1 MIFTK
6 SNAGESDIEQLLS
19 GKITAG
25 KLNELIL
32 IVPTNRKVRYL
43 RKELI
48 SRSPGGICGPMNLAT
63 IGTLSQ
69 QLFFGNKDFR
79 NEILSEA
86 AAAVLLKQSFR
97 EVDLNYF
104 SNYKKNIP
112 SGTLERIKNV
122 ISQYK
127 RLGISPERLKE
138 ESQLLTGSEKL
149 KALDISLIYDRY
161 SIKINELKLFEI
173 GDIYFNLNNLLPEE
187 FQARFRKLYPDVD
200 LIIIQGFDEFTSPE
214 IEIINTVSDINKT
227 SLFLELDYSSNNP
240 MIFKHLE
247 STFSKLITK
256 RFTPYTTEEK
266 EKNKFRKVIRE
277 KLFLN
282 PKDKYKE
289 FESSVF
295 EIRAA
300 DKEKEVDLIA
310 KEIKEIIYKNNV
322 EPQNICVVFNL
333 ISNYSQ
339 IVRDRFA
346 MHGIPFNL
354 TDRLSLKTSSP
365 VIAVLNLLEI
375 LENDFYYNNVFRA
388 FSSDILNPGNLDIS
402 NLRKTA
408 VNLKIISGYKNWI
421 DSLEFAIQQSEEMTP
436 DGFNFEKKIYKKALT
451 DVKYIYK
458 LIAPFDKNLTAK
470 EFESEFLKIIESLRI
485 YPKLVNRTFSLEE
498 NIKSFN
504 LFIETIQEILYLIQL
519 EHGDTKFSLKYFL
532 GNIRTAVNS
541 SRFNIR
547 EKPGYGVL
555 VTNLNEI
562 RGLEFDYLF
571 IGGMTD
577 GMLPTRYAP
586 EIFFSG
592 SFFKYEEHHT
602 AEERYHFYQSLC
614 SWRKRLYL
622 SYPAIDGTKELS
634 RSIFLNEFEDLF
646 EVTKIDESHYSDSI
660 YSKEE
665 LLVHLGKYHNLDPR
679 DLFKGEIPPDI
690 NFSELKESI
699 LKDQQRLAQLSLPPE
714 QQASVSNDNLKNK
727 LNEEFSVTQL
737 ETYAKCPYKY
747 FAERILKLKPIEE
760 PEEEIEGQELGS
772 LLHSILYEFYTELKK
787 KNIILSGADEQ
798 QFSIAEEL
806 IFNIAD
812 KKVKAIGFKSP
823 YNFFE
828 QEKILGIEGNR
839 KNSILYKFLL
849 TEKENDDGFVP
860 EFFEVGFGNINSKY
874 NSPDKPPIDIS
885 TGSVKIRG
893 KIDRIDINHKEKSFK
908 VVDYKLGGKKPKIDE
923 LLNGISLQLPLYMY
937 AAKEIIKKQLQ
948 KDYTPAGAEI
958 FSLKYK
964 EGDFGK
970 FPINISDKKLP
981 HAEGS
986 TVYDEL
992 INITLAALE
1001 KYVSQIAEGKFNL
1014 SVLKDRENVVCRYCG
1029 FKPICRIQ
1037 EIS

>member
-1 MIFTK
+1 
-6 SNAGESDIEQLLS
+6 
-19 GKITAG
+19 
-25 KLNELIL
+25 
-32 IVPTNRKVRYL
+32 
-43 RKELI
+43 
-48 SRSPGGICGPMNLAT
+48 
-63 IGTLSQ
+63 
-69 QLFFGNKDFR
+69 
-79 NEILSEA
+79 
-86 AAAVLLKQSFR
+86 
-97 EVDLNYF
+97 
-104 SNYKKNIP
+104 
-112 SGTLERIKNV
+112 
-122 ISQYK
+122 
-127 RLGISPERLKE
+127 
-138 ESQLLTGSEKL
+138 
-149 KALDISLIYDRY
+149 
-161 SIKINELKLFEI
+161 
-173 GDIYFNLNNLLPEE
+173 
-187 FQARFRKLYPDVD
+187 
-200 LIIIQGFDEFTSPE
+200 
-214 IEIINTVSDINKT
+214 
-227 SLFLELDYSSNNP
+227 
-240 MIFKHLE
+240 
-247 STFSKLITK
+247 
-256 RFTPYTTEEK
+256 
-266 EKNKFRKVIRE
+266 
-277 KLFLN
+277 
-282 PKDKYKE
+282 
-289 FESSVF
+289 
-295 EIRAA
+295 
-300 DKEKEVDLIA
+300 
-310 KEIKEIIYKNNV
+310 
-322 EPQNICVVFNL
+322 
-333 ISNYSQ
+333 
-339 IVRDRFA
+339 
-346 MHGIPFNL
+346 
-354 TDRLSLKTSSP
+354 
-365 VIAVLNLLEI
+365 
-375 LENDFYYNNVFRA
+375 
-388 FSSDILNPGNLDIS
+388 
-402 NLRKTA
+402 
-408 VNLKIISGYKNWI
+408 
-421 DSLEFAIQQSEEMTP
+421 
-436 DGFNFEKKIYKKALT
+436 
-451 DVKYIYK
+451 
-458 LIAPFDKNLTAK
+458 
-470 EFESEFLKIIESLRI
+470 
-485 YPKLVNRTFSLEE
+485 
-498 NIKSFN
+498 
-504 LFIETIQEILYLIQL
+504 
-519 EHGDTKFSLKYFL
+519 
-532 GNIRTAVNS
+532 
-541 SRFNIR
+541 
-547 EKPGYGVL
+547 
-555 VTNLNEI
+555 
-562 RGLEFDYLF
+562 
-571 IGGMTD
+571 
-577 GMLPTRYAP
+577 MLPTRYAP

-948 KDYTPAGAEI
+948 KDYMPAGAEI

>member
-48 SRSPGGICGPMNLAT
+48 SRSPSGICGPMNLAT

-365 VIAVLNLLEI
+365 
-375 LENDFYYNNVFRA
+375 D
-388 FSSDILNPGNLDIS
+388 
-402 NLRKTA
+402 RK
-408 VNLKIISGYKNWI
+408 
-421 DSLEFAIQQSEEMTP
+421 
-436 DGFNFEKKIYKKALT
+436 
-451 DVKYIYK
+451 
-458 LIAPFDKNLTAK
+458 
-470 EFESEFLKIIESLRI
+470 
-485 YPKLVNRTFSLEE
+485 
-498 NIKSFN
+498 
-504 LFIETIQEILYLIQL
+504 
-519 EHGDTKFSLKYFL
+519 
-532 GNIRTAVNS
+532 
-541 SRFNIR
+541 
-547 EKPGYGVL
+547 
-555 VTNLNEI
+555 
-562 RGLEFDYLF
+562 
-571 IGGMTD
+571 
-577 GMLPTRYAP
+577 
-586 EIFFSG
+586 
-592 SFFKYEEHHT
+592 
-602 AEERYHFYQSLC
+602 
-614 SWRKRLYL
+614 
-622 SYPAIDGTKELS
+622 
-634 RSIFLNEFEDLF
+634 
-646 EVTKIDESHYSDSI
+646 
-660 YSKEE
+660 
-665 LLVHLGKYHNLDPR
+665 
-679 DLFKGEIPPDI
+679 
-690 NFSELKESI
+690 
-699 LKDQQRLAQLSLPPE
+699 
-714 QQASVSNDNLKNK
+714 SV
-727 LNEEFSVTQL
+727 V
-737 ETYAKCPYKY
+737 
-747 FAERILKLKPIEE
+747 
-760 PEEEIEGQELGS
+760 
-772 LLHSILYEFYTELKK
+772 
-787 KNIILSGADEQ
+787 
-798 QFSIAEEL
+798 
-806 IFNIAD
+806 
-812 KKVKAIGFKSP
+812 
-823 YNFFE
+823 
-828 QEKILGIEGNR
+828 
-839 KNSILYKFLL
+839 
-849 TEKENDDGFVP
+849 
-860 EFFEVGFGNINSKY
+860 
-874 NSPDKPPIDIS
+874 
-885 TGSVKIRG
+885 
-893 KIDRIDINHKEKSFK
+893 
-908 VVDYKLGGKKPKIDE
+908 
-923 LLNGISLQLPLYMY
+923 
-937 AAKEIIKKQLQ
+937 
-948 KDYTPAGAEI
+948 
-958 FSLKYK
+958 
-964 EGDFGK
+964 
-970 FPINISDKKLP
+970 
-981 HAEGS
+981 
-986 TVYDEL
+986 
-992 INITLAALE
+992 
-1001 KYVSQIAEGKFNL
+1001 
-1014 SVLKDRENVVCRYCG
+1014 
-1029 FKPICRIQ
+1029 
-1037 EIS
+1037 

>member
-6 SNAGESDIEQLLS
+6 SDAGEFDIEELLS
-19 GKITAG
+19 EKLNSGR
-25 KLNELIL
+25 LNELL
-32 IVPTNRKVRYL
+32 LVVPTNRKVRYL

-48 SRSPGGICGPMNLAT
+48 TRSPGGICGQINLAT
-63 IGTLSQ
+63 IGTFSQ
-69 QLFFGNKDFR
+69 QMFFGNKDFKE
-79 NEILSEA
+79 EILSEA

-97 EVDLNYF
+97 EVELKYF
-104 SNYKKNIP
+104 SNYRKNIP

-127 RLGISPERLKE
+127 RLGIPPERLNE
-138 ESQLLTGSEKL
+138 EAQSLTGSEKL
-149 KALDISLIYDRY
+149 KALDISLIYNRY

-173 GDIYFNLNNLLPEE
+173 GDIYFNLNNLPQEE
-187 FQARFRKLYPDVD
+187 FHAAFRKLFPDVD

-214 IEIINTVSDINKT
+214 IEIINTVSGIKNT
-227 SLFLELDYSSNNP
+227 RLYLELDYSSNNS

-247 STFSKLITK
+247 STFSQMITK
-256 RFTPYTTEEK
+256 RFTPSTTEEK
-266 EKNKFRKVIRE
+266 EKNKFRKIIRE

-282 PKDKYKE
+282 QKDKNKDY
-289 FESSVF
+289 ESSVF
-295 EIRAA
+295 EMRAA

-310 KEIKEIIYKNNV
+310 KEIKEIIYYNNV
-322 EPQNICVVFNL
+322 EPRNICVVFNL

-339 IVRDRFA
+339 IVRDRFT
-346 MHGIPFNL
+346 MFGIPFNL

-365 VIAVLNLLEI
+365 VISILNLFEI
-375 LENDFYYNNVFRA
+375 LENDFYYNNIFRA
-388 FSSDILNPGNLDIS
+388 FSSDILNTGTLDIS
-402 NLRKTA
+402 NLRITA

-421 DSLEFAIQQSEEMTP
+421 DSLEFAILNSEKMPPE
-436 DGFNFEKKIYKKALT
+436 GFDFEKKIYKNALK
-451 DVKYIYK
+451 DIKYIYQ
-458 LIAPFDKNLTAK
+458 LLSPFDKNLTVK
-470 EFESEFLKIIESLRI
+470 EFEYEFLKIIDSLGI
-485 YPKLVNRTFSLEE
+485 LAKLVNRTFSLEE
-498 NIKSFN
+498 NVKSFN
-504 LFIETIQEILYLIQL
+504 LFIETIHEILYLVQL
-519 EHGDTKFSLKYFL
+519 EHGNTKFSLKYFL
-532 GNIRTAVNS
+532 NNIRTAVNS

-577 GMLPTRYAP
+577 GNLPTRYSP

-592 SFFKYEEHHT
+592 SFFKYEEHHS

-614 SWRKRLYL
+614 SWQKRLYL
-622 SYPAIDGTKELS
+622 SYPVIDGTKELS

-646 EVTKIDESHYSDSI
+646 EVTKIDESHYQDSI
-660 YSKEE
+660 YSNEE
-665 LLVHLGKYHNLDPR
+665 LLVHFGKNYISDPH

-699 LKDQQRLAQLSLPPE
+699 LKDHQRLENLLLPPE
-714 QQASVSNDNLKNK
+714 QQLSLNDDNLKNK

-747 FAERILKLKPIEE
+747 FAERVLKLKPIEE
-760 PEEEIEGQELGS
+760 PEEEIESQEFGS

-787 KNIILSGADEQ
+787 KNIILNSSNEQ
-798 QFSIAEEL
+798 QFAIAEEL
-806 IFNIAD
+806 IFNIAE

-828 QEKILGIEGNR
+828 QEKILGINGNR
-839 KNSILYKFLL
+839 KYSILYKFLL
-849 TEKENDDGFVP
+849 KEKENEDGFVP
-860 EFFEVGFGNINSKY
+860 EFFEVGFGNFNSKY
-874 NSPDKPPIDIS
+874 NSPDNPPIQIT
-885 TGSVKIRG
+885 TGSVKVRG
-893 KIDRIDINHKEKSFK
+893 KIDRIDINHKEQTFK
-908 VVDYKLGGKKPKIDE
+908 VVDYKLGGKKPSVDD

-937 AAKEIIKKQLQ
+937 AAKEIIKMQLQ
-948 KDYTPAGAEI
+948 KDYAPAGAEI

-970 FPINISDKKLP
+970 FPINVSNKKLP
-981 HAEGS
+981 PQEGS

-992 INITLAALE
+992 IKITLAAIE
-1001 KYVSQIAEGKFNL
+1001 KYVRQIGDGKFNL
-1014 SVLKDRENVVCRYCG
+1014 SVLKDRENVVCRFCG
-1029 FKPICRIQ
+1029 FKPICRVQ